1 MNRLVSAII
10 LAGTTLLL
18 PTVAFAASNGEVAHF
33 TQDTLTV
40 LISVAGLAAA
50 FFLIRGGYV
59 YITSTGKP
67 EALAEAKRTI
77 RQALIGLVIVIA
89 AAVFSSMLSGAFN
102 EPNTPALGTA
112 INLAPI
118 QPAPDD
124 GSLARII
131 LNAIAGFLQNIV
143 QSATR
148 PIIDGVIHFL
158 TTTPML
164 STNSVV
170 FNFWLIMVG
179 ITDSLFAL
187 GIALLG
193 FQVMSASTFG
203 FEDVPLKQLMPRIG
217 LAFLVANTSIFTI
230 DWIIKLCQ
238 VLIDAVIHA
247 TGGIGQAWILNAFDP
262 AALATG
268 GTLLITLIFML
279 VFTLLAVVLLL
290 FYISRLM
297 ILAFGAVMAPL
308 VCLLWLM
315 PKMSDFAEAAAKSY
329 LVMIFS
335 LFIHVVIIQLAS
347 AFLTVPNQVNT
358 NPFISILIG
367 IALFS
372 ILLKSTAM
380 TVQLALASQATGV
393 FKKFG
398 GQFLNVVSPAPA
410 AVSSTRS
417 SAALAKKA
425 AG

>member
-1 MNRLVSAII
+1 M
-10 LAGTTLLL
+10 LL
-18 PTVAFAASNGEVAHF
+18 PTTALAASNGEVARF

-40 LISVAGLAAA
+40 LISVAGIAAT

-89 AAVFSSMLSGAFN
+89 AAVFSSMLSSAFN
-102 EPNTPALGTA
+102 EPNTPALGTQ
-112 INLAPI
+112 INLTPI
-118 QPAPDD
+118 EPQPDD

-143 QSATR
+143 QSATK
-148 PIIDGVIHFL
+148 PIIDGIIHFL

-170 FNFWLIMVG
+170 FNFWLVMVG

-187 GIALLG
+187 GIALIG

-203 FEDVPLKQLMPRIG
+203 FEDVPLKQLLPRIG
-217 LAFLVANTSIFTI
+217 LAFLLANTSIFAI
-230 DWIIKLCQ
+230 DWLIKLCQ
-238 VLIDAVIHA
+238 ILIDAVLHA
-247 TGGIGQAWILNAFDP
+247 TGGIGQSWILNAFDP
-262 AALATG
+262 ASLASG
-268 GTLLITLIFML
+268 GTLLITLIFMV
-279 VFTLLAVVLLL
+279 VFILLAVVLLL
-290 FYISRLM
+290 FYVSRLM

-308 VCLLWLM
+308 LCLLWVM
-315 PKMSDFAEAAAKSY
+315 PKMNDFAEAVAKTY
-329 LVMIFS
+329 IVMIFS

-358 NPFISILIG
+358 NPFISVLIG

-380 TVQLALASQATGV
+380 TVQLMLANQATGI
-393 FKKFG
+393 FKKIG
-398 GQFLNVVSPAPA
+398 GQVLNVVSPAPA
-410 AVSSTRS
+410 QVNSSR
-417 SAALAKKA
+417 AKAIEAKKA
-425 AG
+425 VA

>member
-1 MNRLVSAII
+1 MNKIVSALI

-18 PTVAFAASNGEVAHF
+18 PATAFAASNGEVARF

-40 LISVAGLAAA
+40 LISVAGLAAT
-50 FFLIRGGYV
+50 FFLIRGGYL

-67 EALAEAKRTI
+67 EALSEAKRTI
-77 RQALIGLVIVIA
+77 RQALIGLVIVVA
-89 AAVFSSMLSGAFN
+89 AAIFSSMLSSAFN
-102 EPNTPALGTA
+102 EPNTPSLGTA

-118 QPAPDD
+118 EPQPDD

-143 QSATR
+143 QSATK

-158 TTTPML
+158 TTTPAL

-170 FNFWLIMVG
+170 FNFWLVMVG

-203 FEDVPLKQLMPRIG
+203 FEDVPLKQLLPRIG
-217 LAFLVANTSIFTI
+217 LAFLLANTSIFLI

-238 VLIDAVIHA
+238 VLIDAVIHS

-262 AALATG
+262 ASLASG
-268 GTLLITLIFML
+268 GTLLITLIFM
-279 VFTLLAVVLLL
+279 VIFILLAVILLL

-297 ILAFGAVMAPL
+297 ILAFGAVLSPL
-308 VCLLWLM
+308 ICLLWLM
-315 PKMSDFAEAAAKSY
+315 PKMSEFAEAAAKTY
-329 LVMIFS
+329 VIMIFS

-358 NPFISILIG
+358 NPFISVLIG

-380 TVQLALASQATGV
+380 TVQLVLASQATGV
-393 FKKFG
+393 FKKIG
-398 GQFLNVVSPAPA
+398 GQVLNVISPSPAVA
-410 AVSSTRS
+410 NASNTKSAVAR
-417 SAALAKKA
+417 KA
-425 AG
+425 A

>member
-1 MNRLVSAII
+1 MKRFVTALI

-18 PTVAFAASNGEVAHF
+18 PTSALAASNGEVARF

-77 RQALIGLVIVIA
+77 RQALIGLIIVVGA
-89 AAVFSSMLSGAFN
+89 AIFSSMLSSAFT
-102 EPNTPALGTA
+102 EPSSPALGTA

-143 QSATR
+143 QSATK
-148 PIIDGVIHFL
+148 PVIDGIIGFL
-158 TTTPML
+158 TNTPAL
-164 STNSVV
+164 ATNSVV

-179 ITDSLFAL
+179 ITDALFAL

-203 FEDVPLKQLMPRIG
+203 FEDVPLKQLLPRIG
-217 LAFLVANTSIFTI
+217 LAFLLANTSIFLI

-238 VLIDAVIHA
+238 TLITAVIHA

-268 GTLLITLIFML
+268 GTLLITLIFMV
-279 VFTLLAVVLLL
+279 VFILLAVILLL

-297 ILAFGAVMAPL
+297 ILAFGAVMSPL
-308 VCLLWLM
+308 LCLLWLM

-329 LVMIFS
+329 VVMIFS

-380 TVQLALASQATGV
+380 TAQLILTSQATGV

-398 GQFLNVVSPAPA
+398 GQLLNVVSPAPSQVNATKPRA
-410 AVSSTRS
+410 A
-417 SAALAKKA
+417 KA
-425 AG
+425 